1 MRWVYKLFLGL
12 RALFRKRQ
20 VEQEMDEELRG
31 YLDAAVE
38 EKVRS
43 GMSRKEALRAARVEM
58 GSVEAVKEEIR
69 SAGWESTL
77 EAFFQDLRYGVRQ
90 LRRSPGFTAVAAIT
104 LALGIGANTAIFSVV
119 NAVLLRP
126 LPYERPNQLVQVW
139 ETNLKSKTSQG
150 PAAYPNFLDWRAQN
164 HAFQSVAAYNWATF
178 TLRGSKEPIHV
189 EGLIV
194 SADLFSVLGVKPALG
209 RAFLPEEDRPGHYV
223 VVLSHKL
230 WEGRFGSDPGVLGR
244 SVRLDR
250 MSFVVVGV
258 MPAGFEFPIQAK
270 PVEIWV
276 SRGFNSQ
283 VPNRDSHYFGVL
295 ARLRPQV
302 RLEQAKAEM
311 ATIAARLAREYP
323 DSNKDSGVK
332 LVPEYEQIVGD
343 VRPAMHILFGAVVL
357 VLLIACANLANL
369 LLARA
374 THRER
379 EIAVRA
385 ALGAGPRRILRQLL
399 TECLLLSALSGP
411 LGLFLAWW
419 GIRLLVRLGPHD
431 IPRLAETRFDTHVL
445 AFTIG
450 AIVATALIFGL
461 VPALRTAKTDL
472 VQSLKEA
479 GRGFESSS
487 QRHSLRAALIV
498 SEVALTLIL
507 LTGSGLLINSLF
519 KLARID
525 PGFNPHG
532 VLTFAVDLSDA
543 NYTDAQAAT
552 TFSQLLEKIRHTPGV
567 DGAAADT
574 SVPLSNVD
582 IMYCGFQIEAQ
593 TGSDWHEAAFSVV
606 TPDFFR
612 TLGIPLLE
620 GRDFNAADDLKTLP
634 VVIVSQSLAREF
646 FPGQNAIG
654 KRIRSGFNATDEMP
668 MREIIGVVGDMRR
681 DSLTDKPQPA
691 FYLAEGQVPFDHMRF
706 VVRSAVSPS
715 GLVDSLRDA
724 VWSVNRNLP
733 VYEIRTLQQYI
744 GIALGHP
751 RFNTLLLGLFAGL
764 AVVLSTV
771 GLYGTI
777 LYGVSQRTHE
787 FGVRLALG
795 AMRQDLVTMVLGQG
809 LALALIGIAL
819 GLAGALALTRFL
831 SSLLYGVKPTDPLT
845 FVAVSLILTAVALLA
860 CYIPARRATRVDP
873 IVALRYE

>member
-1 MRWVYKLFLGL
+1 MRWYQRF
-12 RALFRKRQ
+12 FRRGQTEKHL
-20 VEQEMDEELRG
+20 DAELRFHLEQQIADYVAAG
-31 YLDAAVE
+31 MKPEEARRQARLEFGGLDQ
-38 EKVRS
+38 
-43 GMSRKEALRAARVEM
+43 
-58 GSVEAVKEEIR
+58 VKEECR
-69 SAGWESTL
+69 DVGAAHVLETL
-77 EAFFQDLRYGVRQ
+77 AQDVRYGLRQ
-90 LRRSPGFTAVAAIT
+90 LRRNPSFTAVAVLT
-104 LALGIGANTAIFSVV
+104 LALGIGANTAIFGVL

-126 LPYERPNQLVQVW
+126 LPYKSPDQLVQIW
-139 ETNLKSKTSQG
+139 ETDLKSKTSQG
-150 PAAYPNFLDWRAQN
+150 PASYPNFLDWRAQN
-164 HAFQSVAAYNWATF
+164 HVFQSVAAYNWATF
-178 TLRGSKEPIHV
+178 TLRGSEEPIHV

-194 SADLFSVLGVKPALG
+194 SADLFSVLGVEPVLG
-209 RAFLPEEDRPGHYV
+209 RAFLPEEDQPSHYA

-230 WEGRFGSDPGVLGR
+230 WRGRFGSDPGVLGR
-244 SVRLDR
+244 SIRLDR

-270 PVEIWV
+270 PVEVWV
-276 SRGFNSQ
+276 ARGLDSQ

-295 ARLRPQV
+295 GRLRSRV
-302 RLEQAKAEM
+302 TLEQAKAEM
-311 ATIAARLAREYP
+311 TTIAARLAREYP
-323 DSNKDSGVK
+323 NSNKDSGVK
-332 LVPEYEQIVGD
+332 LVPEYEELVGD
-343 VRPAMHILFGAVVL
+343 VRPAMLILFGAVVL
-357 VLLIACANLANL
+357 VLLIACADLANL

-419 GIRLLVRLGPHD
+419 GIRLLVRLGPND
-431 IPRLAETRFDTHVL
+431 IPRLAETRFDAHVL
-445 AFTIG
+445 AFTVD
-450 AIVATALIFGL
+450 AILATALIFGL

-472 VQSLKEA
+472 VESLKEA
-479 GRGFESSS
+479 GRAFETGS
-487 QRHSLRAALIV
+487 QHYSLRAALIV

-519 KLARID
+519 KLTRID

-552 TFSQLLEKIRHTPGV
+552 TFSQLLERIRHTPGV

-574 SVPLSNVD
+574 SVPLSDVD
-582 IMYCGFQIEAQ
+582 ITYCGFQIEAQ
-593 TGSDWHEAAFSVV
+593 TGSKWHEAAFSVV
-606 TPDFFR
+606 TPDFFH

-620 GRDFNAADDLKTLP
+620 GRDFNAADDLKALP
-634 VVIVSQSLAREF
+634 VVIVSQSLARKF
-646 FPGQNAIG
+646 FPGQNAVG
-654 KRIRSGFNATDEMP
+654 KRIKSGFNATDEMP

-681 DSLTDKPQPA
+681 DNLTDKPQPA
-691 FYLAEGQVPFDHMRF
+691 FYLSEGQVPFDHMRF

-715 GLVDSLRDA
+715 GLVDTMRA
-724 VWSVNRNLP
+724 TVWSVNRNLP
-733 VYEIRTLQQYI
+733 VYDIRTLEQYV

-777 LYGVSQRTHE
+777 SYAVSQRTHE

-795 AMRQDLVTMVLGQG
+795 AMRHDLVTMVLGQG
-809 LALALIGIAL
+809 LVLALIGIAL

-860 CYIPARRATRVDP
+860 CYIPARRATKVDP
-873 IVALRYE
+873 MVALRYE